1 MSPREKARASW
12 LRRDLRP
19 AIAVLIAAGI
29 WGIYAILRVT
39 QRLPQ
44 RYDGVTSLRAAVF
57 VGAITAVLL
66 VLGAVIK
73 RRDAITVGG
82 AVFDLRLTVAFVLG
96 IVLPMLVFYGHKFF
110 GHRAYDQFVF
120 FLVIPVAFIVF
131 AFRQDPREY
140 GLGLGRWKEGLI
152 WTVVGIAIMAP
163 ILWYLGTHDPAMR
176 QYYRVGAERSTGMI
190 LWEWGVEMFAWE
202 FIWRGFYLAALLRV
216 MGPGPAI
223 LLQGVPFA
231 FMHMGKPEFE
241 ALSTPIGGT
250 CFAFVAWR
258 TRAFWPAF
266 LIHWFMIVF
275 LELAARGRLPF

>member
-1 MSPREKARASW
+1 MPKTKTEPSRR
-12 LRRDLRP
+12 RRDPRP
-19 AIAVLIAAGI
+19 VIAVLVALAV
-29 WGIYAILRVT
+29 WGVYATLYAT
-39 QRLPQ
+39 QRLPE
-44 RYDGVTSLRAAVF
+44 RIDTATPLRVGVLAGSIA
-57 VGAITAVLL
+57 AVLL
-66 VLGAVIK
+66 VLGAIIK

-82 AVFDLRLTVAFVLG
+82 ASFDLRVTVAFVLG
-96 IVLPMLVFYGHKFF
+96 IVLPMLTYYGHEFF
-110 GHRAYDQFVF
+110 GYRAYDLFVF
-120 FLVIPVAFIVF
+120 FLVIPVLFIVF
-131 AFRQDPREY
+131 AFREDPRAY
-140 GLGLGRWKEGLI
+140 GLGLGRWREGLV
-152 WTVVGIAIMAP
+152 WTAVGVAIMAP
-163 ILWYLGTHDPAMR
+163 ILWYLGTRDPAMR
-176 QYYRVGAERSTGMI
+176 QYYRLGEDRSTAII
-190 LWEWGVEMFAWE
+190 LWDWGVEMFAWE
-202 FIWRGFYLAALLRV
+202 FIWRGFYLHALLRV